1 MPVGSKENVGNGNDI
16 LLKCLTFQ
24 IGQTKWD
31 GGSTNLENG
40 SRNIWSDMNISSRP
54 GLIDF
59 KNKKIVSK
67 YFFYW
72 CDFVSSFFLDR
83 FD

>member
-1 MPVGSKENVGNGNDI
+1 M
-16 LLKCLTFQ
+16 TFQ
-24 IGQTKWD
+24 TGQTKWD

-59 KNKKIVSK
+59 KNKKNSK
-67 YFFYW
+67 
-72 CDFVSSFFLDR
+72 
-83 FD
+83 